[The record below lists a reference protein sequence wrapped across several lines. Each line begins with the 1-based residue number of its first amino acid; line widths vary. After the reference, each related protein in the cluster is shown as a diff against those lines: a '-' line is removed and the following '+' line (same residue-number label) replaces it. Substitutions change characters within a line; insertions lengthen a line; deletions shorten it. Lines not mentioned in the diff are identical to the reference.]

1 MRHISVRLACAAV
14 AGLLLASGACSRDPQ
29 VKAKKYVASGDA
41 YTEKHQTNQALIEY
55 KRAVQAKPDWPEAH
69 YKLAKTYDLQ
79 GDAANA
85 YREYARTGDLN
96 PSNIDAQVKAGTLLL
111 AAGEFDAART
121 RAELALKVAPESAPA
136 NILLGNALAGLNETG
151 RAVKQIEQAISL
163 DPAYAPAWTAL
174 GAVQFLGGNR
184 ERAGEAFNKAVE
196 LAPKS
201 VDARLSLANFQWAS
215 GDVASAERTL
225 KTALAIDEKNSGVHR
240 ALALLYLSTN
250 RAPEAESHFQA
261 LAAEPGGKLALADY
275 YTGMNQRDQAMKVLH
290 EVESGSDKSDARAA
304 KLRIAAIEYSGGNKN
319 EAYKIVDAVLHDKPK
334 YEEARIAKSRMLLI
348 DGKPDDA
355 AKEAQEAVK
364 VASGSPAAQYTLGL
378 TAMARRDYTA
388 AETAFEDVLKLNPR
402 AAAARL
408 QLARLQLARGE
419 ATGALE
425 SAEEVA
431 QQRPDDVDAAV
442 LMSRSLRAQ
451 GDLPR
456 AERELASRIS
466 RNPNA
471 APLHLEKGWLALQR
485 NELPSARK
493 SFEETLR
500 LQPSSYDA
508 LVGLVTLDI
517 AQRNIAAARE
527 RVTSWRQRDPNDTRV
542 KLLSARV
549 ALAGGKTAEA
559 EQTLRE
565 LVTADPS
572 QLDAYDLLGR
582 IAMSNGQLDRALT
595 EYQNLASHSKTPA
608 GPLTLVAMIE
618 EARGDRD
625 AARQQY
631 ERVLALDPHAGVAA
645 NNLAWMYAEAG
656 RLDDALK
663 LATVAQDQL
672 KRPEAEDTLGW
683 VYYRKGLWQH
693 AIASF
698 ERAISKAPSNPVYQY
713 HVGLAHLK
721 EGNESQGRAALKRA
735 LALKS
740 DFNGAEDARKALD
753 ETK

>member
-1 MRHISVRLACAAV
+1 MRHISARLSCAAV
-14 AGLLLASGACSRDPQ
+14 AVLLLASACSRDPQ

-41 YTEKHQTNQALIEY
+41 YKEKHQTSQALIEY

-69 YKLAKTYDLQ
+69 YKLAKAYDLH

-85 YREYARTGDLN
+85 YREYTRTGDLDS
-96 PSNIDAQVKAGTLLL
+96 SNIDAQVKAGTLLL

-201 VDARLSLANFQWAS
+201 IDARLSLANFQWAS
-215 GDVASAERTL
+215 GDVGSAERTL
-225 KTALAIDEKNSGVHR
+225 KSALGIDEKSSGVHR

-261 LAAEPGGKLALADY
+261 LATEPGGKLALADY
-275 YTGMNQRDQAMKVLH
+275 YTGMNKRDQAMKVLH
-290 EVESGSDKSDARAA
+290 DVESGSDKSDARAA
-304 KLRIAAIEYSGGNKN
+304 KLRIAAGEYSGGNKN

-334 YEEARIAKSRMLLI
+334 YEEARIAKARMLLI
-348 DGKPDDA
+348 DGKADDA

-419 ATGALE
+419 TTGALE

-471 APLHLEKGWLALQR
+471 APLHLEKGWLARQR
-485 NELPSARK
+485 NELPAARK

-500 LQPSSYDA
+500 LQPSTYDA
-508 LVGLVTLDI
+508 LVGLVTIDI

-527 RVTSWRQRDPNDTRV
+527 RVTSWRQRDPNDARV

-549 ALAGGKTAEA
+549 ALAGGNTADA
-559 EQTLRE
+559 EQTLRA

-582 IAMSNGQLDRALT
+582 IAMSNGQLDRALA

-608 GPLTLVAMIE
+608 GPLTLVAMIQ

-625 AARQQY
+625 SARQQY

-753 ETK
+753 ETR

>member
-1 MRHISVRLACAAV
+1 MRNLPVRLSCVALTVLLCA
-14 AGLLLASGACSRDPQ
+14 SACSRDPQ
-29 VKAKKYVASGDA
+29 VKAKKYAASGDA
-41 YTEKHQTNQALIEY
+41 YAAKHQTNQALIEY
-55 KRAVQAKPDWPEAH
+55 KRAVQAKPDWAEAH
-69 YKLAKTYDLQ
+69 YKLAKALDQQ

-85 YREYARTGDLN
+85 YREYARTGDLD

-111 AAGEFDAART
+111 AAGEFDSART
-121 RAELALKVAPESAPA
+121 RAELALKVAPENAPA

-163 DPAYAPAWTAL
+163 DPSYAPAWTAL

-196 LAPKS
+196 LAPRS

-215 GDVASAERTL
+215 GDTASAERTL
-225 KTALAIDEKNSGVHR
+225 NAALGLDEKNAGVHR

-250 RAPEAESHFQA
+250 RAPQAESHFKA
-261 LAAEPGGKLALADY
+261 LAAEPGGQLALADY
-275 YTGMNQRDQAMKVLH
+275 YTGMGNRDQAKTVLH
-290 EVESGSDKSDARAA
+290 AVESGSDKSDARSA
-304 KLRIAAIEYSGGNKN
+304 KLRLAAIEYSGGHKN
-319 EAYKIVDAVLHDKPK
+319 EAYKIVDGVIHEKPK
-334 YEEARIAKSRMLLI
+334 YEEARIAKARMLLI
-348 DGKPDDA
+348 DGKADEA
-355 AKEAQEAVK
+355 WKEAQEAVK
-364 VASGSPAAQYTLGL
+364 LASGSPAAQYTLGL
-378 TAMARRDYTA
+378 TAMARHDYPTA
-388 AETAFEDVLKLNPR
+388 EAAFEDVLKLNPR

-419 ATGALE
+419 TAGALE
-425 SAEEVA
+425 SAEEVSRD
-431 QQRPDDVDAAV
+431 RPDDVDAAV

-456 AERELASRIS
+456 AERELALRIS
-466 RNPNA
+466 RNPEA
-471 APLHLEKGWLALQR
+471 APLHLERGWLAVQR
-485 NELPSARK
+485 NELPVARK
-493 SFEETLR
+493 SFEDALR
-500 LQPSSYDA
+500 LQPASYDA
-508 LVGLVTLDI
+508 LVGLVTVDI
-517 AQRNIAAARE
+517 AQRNVAGARGRLTE
-527 RVTSWRQRDPNDTRV
+527 WQQRDPNDPRV

-549 ALAGGKTAEA
+549 ALAAGNTAEA
-559 EQTLRE
+559 EQALRA

-595 EYQNLASHSKTPA
+595 EYQTLASHSKSPA
-608 GPLTLVAMIE
+608 GPLTLVAMIQE
-618 EARGDRD
+618 SRGDRE

-631 ERVLALDPHAGVAA
+631 ERILALDPHAGVAA

-698 ERAISKAPSNPVYQY
+698 ERAISKAPANAVYQY
-713 HVGLAHLK
+713 HLGLAHLK
-721 EGNESQGRAALKRA
+721 EGNDSQGRAALKRA

-740 DFNGAEDARKALD
+740 DFNGADDARRALE
-753 ETK
+753 ETR